1 MPSRRILLLTDDLM
15 ASSRIATAAG
25 GGWSVDVRRGA
36 VPPADATA
44 CDVVLIDL
52 QSCPDP
58 APTIAALR
66 ATAGFSASIVVFG
79 PHVWQERLDAALA
92 AGADATAT
100 RGEVMQGLG
109 RVLAG
114 LDRPGS

>member
-1 MPSRRILLLTDDLM
+1 MPSRRILLLSDDLM
-15 ASSRIATAAG
+15 ASSRIAAAAD
-25 GGWSVDVRRGA
+25 GWSVDARRGA
-36 VPPADATA
+36 VAPADAAA

-58 APTIAALR
+58 GPTIAALR
-66 ATAGFSASIVVFG
+66 ATAGFTASIVVFG
-79 PHVWQERLDAALA
+79 PHVWRDRLDAALA

-114 LDRPGS
+114 LDRPGA